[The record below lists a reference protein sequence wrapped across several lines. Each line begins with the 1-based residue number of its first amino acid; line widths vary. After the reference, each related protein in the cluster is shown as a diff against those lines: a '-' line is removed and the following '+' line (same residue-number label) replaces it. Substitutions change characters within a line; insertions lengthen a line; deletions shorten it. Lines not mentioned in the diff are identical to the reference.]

1 MKLFAN
7 SIFCAV
13 ASAAAVERRQYAG
26 SGHIDDDWLDP
37 YDDDYR
43 PDIAAS
49 VLGTQAPAAAY
60 HHIDDDWLD
69 PYDHEYRPD
78 VAASVL
84 GTQAPTAAQ
93 PYIDDDWLDPYDHE
107 YRPDIAASVLGTQ
120 APTAAQTYIDDD
132 WLDPYDHE
140 YRPDVAASVL
150 GTQAPEAAQPHADDD
165 WLDPYDDEYRPD
177 VAASVLGAQTPE
189 VTAEPTPEAAAE
201 PTPEDVAEPAP
212 DTSIQTTEAA
222 TETTATSSPSERAA
236 ANPLYCPPQFPAPN
250 SEERSKLSVLF
261 KDRLDTSEY
270 AAHVAGYASQLLS
283 QIDMLDDAA
292 EHSPGYEFTTA
303 FDNVD
308 VAGILGLASAAPM
321 YGCFLSSAWA
331 EALANPGQYA
341 KRQSE
346 DDKIKLIVLFERR
359 ENNGVSYSYAD
370 TLESEA
376 DDLVD
381 GVQDVAARA
390 ASADPASYDVI
401 FSTVDVPF
409 LLSVATQAPVYTE
422 GLSSALEK
430 AVSSETT
437 TQRTSETSK
446 TSEEATK
453 SNYAYYTQVEDGKT
467 HIFSVEIQTKNEG
480 ARQFA
485 AVGGAFAAIAGLLL

>member
-1 MKLFAN
+1 M
-7 SIFCAV
+7 
-13 ASAAAVERRQYAG
+13 
-26 SGHIDDDWLDP
+26 
-37 YDDDYR
+37 
-43 PDIAAS
+43 
-49 VLGTQAPAAAY
+49 LGTQAPEAAY
-60 HHIDDDWLD
+60 THIDDDWLD

-84 GTQAPTAAQ
+84 G
-93 PYIDDDWLDPYDHE
+93 
-107 YRPDIAASVLGTQ
+107 
-120 APTAAQTYIDDD
+120 
-132 WLDPYDHE
+132 
-140 YRPDVAASVL
+140 
-150 GTQAPEAAQPHADDD
+150 
-165 WLDPYDDEYRPD
+165 
-177 VAASVLGAQTPE
+177 AQTPE
-189 VTAEPTPEAAAE
+189 VATEPTPEAVAK

-212 DTSIQTTEAA
+212 DTSIQTLEAA
-222 TETTATSSPSERAA
+222 TEPTPEDVTETTAASSPSERAA

-437 TQRTSETSK
+437 TRRTSETSK